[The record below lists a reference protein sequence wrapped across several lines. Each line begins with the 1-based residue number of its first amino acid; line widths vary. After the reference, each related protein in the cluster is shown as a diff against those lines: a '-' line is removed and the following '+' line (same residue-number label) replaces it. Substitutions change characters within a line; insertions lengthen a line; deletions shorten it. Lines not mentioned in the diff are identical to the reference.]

1 MKAVVNNII
10 KFSNVDGPGNRTAV
24 FFQGCNY
31 KCLYCHNPE
40 TINRCNNCGDCVVEC
55 PVGALAMEN
64 SIVKWNKKKC
74 IDCDQCIKICKFY
87 SSPKVEEYTVEG
99 LVKEIEKLRIFIQGV
114 TVSGGEATL
123 NIKFITEFFKEV
135 KKMNL
140 STFVDTNGSIDLS
153 LDKYTEFLEVS
164 DKFMLDIKAWN
175 ESEHRELTNADNKIV
190 LKNLEFLLKKNK
202 MFEVR
207 TVVNSMINAK
217 ETVLNVAKVLK
228 DYKNVRY
235 KIIAYRPFG
244 VKEELKDKLLPL
256 PKNEELEEL
265 KKIVEKTGDIEV
277 ILL

>member
-207 TVVNSMINAK
+207 TVVSSMINAK

-228 DYKNVRY
+228 EYKNVRY

>member
-40 TINRCNNCGDCVVEC
+40 TINRCNNCGDCVVAC
-55 PVGALAMEN
+55 PVGALVMEN

>member
-31 KCLYCHNPE
+31 KCIYCHNPE